1 MALEV
6 ITREDLHDF
15 RLQLLEDFK
24 QLLQPQKTIQKQ
36 WLKGTEVRQL
46 LKISPGTLQNL
57 RVNGTLPYTKIGGIL
72 FYSSQG
78 IDALMQGNMI
88 NSPNA
93 VRK

>member
-6 ITREDLHDF
+6 ITREDLQDF

-24 QLLQPQKTIQKQ
+24 HLLQPQKSVQKL

-46 LKISPGTLQNL
+46 LKISNGTLHNL
-57 RVNGTLPYTKIGGIL
+57 RTNGTLPYTKIGGIL
-72 FYSSQG
+72 FYSAQG

-88 NSPNA
+88 NSPNS

>member
-24 QLLQPQKTIQKQ
+24 KLLQPHKTEQKQ

-57 RVNGTLPYTKIGGIL
+57 RVNGTLTYTKIGGIL

-78 IDALMQGNMI
+78 IDAVMQGNMI
-88 NSPNA
+88 NSPNSE
-93 VRK
+93 RK

>member
-24 QLLQPQKTIQKQ
+24 HLLQPQKTVQKQ

-88 NSPNA
+88 NSPNS

>member
-24 QLLQPQKTIQKQ
+24 QLLQPQKTAQKQ

-78 IDALMQGNMI
+78 IDALMQSNMI
-88 NSPNA
+88 NSPSSR
-93 VRK
+93 RK

>member
-15 RLQLLEDFK
+15 RLQLIEDFK
-24 QLLQPQKTIQKQ
+24 QLLQPQKSVQKQ

-72 FYSSQG
+72 FYSAQG

-88 NSPNA
+88 NSPNS